1 MKRGLTLAL
10 VVLLAALT
18 GACDQGRPAGTP
30 TPTAPPFYQGQLAFN
45 SNRDGH
51 YEIWLVNTDGS
62 GLRQLTDGGVAERH
76 GPAWSPDGTRI
87 AYYVQTRMPYSAIP
101 EDIMILQ
108 VDKPGVDPIAVTRTQ
123 LIVDRDP
130 AWSPDGQTIAF
141 CADFK
146 LMVVNV
152 DGSNPRAVPVRD
164 DYKYYTP
171 AWSPDGL
178 RLAVAV
184 QLSNTDYGIF
194 VMNSDGSNPIRVTQG
209 TDPHLDPAWSPDGST
224 ILFANYGDRQIYAVP
239 APPSEGFKELPKAT
253 KLTTVGVN
261 EEPAWSP
268 DGTTIAYTHTEG
280 QNRDIWAMYK
290 DGAGARAVTREAGE
304 DVAPAWR
311 PR

>member
-1 MKRGLTLAL
+1 
-10 VVLLAALT
+10 V
-18 GACDQGRPAGTP
+18 
-30 TPTAPPFYQGQLAFN
+30 PPFYQGQLAFN

-62 GLRQLTDGGVAERH
+62 GLRQLTDGGLGERL
-76 GPAWSPDGTRI
+76 GPAWSPDGTRLV
-87 AYYVQTRMPYSAIP
+87 YYVQTRAMYTAVP

-108 VDKPGVDPIAVTRTQ
+108 VDKPGAEHVMVTRTS

-130 AWSPDGQTIAF
+130 AWSPEGQTIAF
-141 CADFK
+141 CSDFK
-146 LMVVNV
+146 LMVINV
-152 DGSNPRAVPVRD
+152 DGTNPRVLRD

-171 AWSPDGL
+171 AWSPLPADGSSP
-178 RLAVAV
+178 RLVVAG
-184 QLSNTDYGIF
+184 QLSDTDYGIF
-194 VMNSDGSNPIRVTQG
+194 VVNVGDPLQGADGGNPIRIAQSN
-209 TDPHLDPAWSPDGST
+209 DRLLDPAWSPDGST

-239 APPSEGFKELPKAT
+239 APPPEGFKELPKAT

-268 DGTTIAYTHTEG
+268 DGTTIAYVHTKG
-280 QNRDIWAMYK
+280 QNRDIWVMYK
-290 DGAGARAVTREAGE
+290 DGAGARPVTRAEGE